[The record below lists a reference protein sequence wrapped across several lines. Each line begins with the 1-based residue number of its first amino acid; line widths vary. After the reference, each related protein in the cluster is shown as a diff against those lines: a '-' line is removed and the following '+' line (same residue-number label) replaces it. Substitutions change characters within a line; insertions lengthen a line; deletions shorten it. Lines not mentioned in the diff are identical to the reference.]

1 MKVVKEFRGF
11 DPRSA
16 SLVWALAGFLLVLG
30 WQFVTVR
37 ANYGGNWTGLFFTGA
52 SVPVPDALASTT
64 YRVQSAKGYDGQYY
78 RLIAHDPFF
87 HENTAA
93 YLDAPR
99 LRARRILIPI
109 LAWVLAGGR
118 QGLIDGAYVLVVASF
133 ILGGIYWLAC
143 TMVQQGRHAAWGF
156 LFLVVPATLVS
167 IDRMTV
173 DVALG
178 ALTALFAFQLLAHR
192 ERWLWFTLASA
203 VLVRETGVM
212 LPAAAVL
219 AALLRRDFRRAV
231 LWASAALPA
240 LAWYLYVQY
249 NVALAPVGARMAAI
263 PRWVVPH
270 LGLGIVE
277 RALDPPKYGLS
288 AQLETIA
295 RGIDGI
301 ALAATVAAAVMSLV
315 RLRKTP
321 TAALRAVLCIQVFFM
336 IFMTNKLFWNT
347 PFGYSRPIAPLF
359 VLLIAGAGMGPN
371 FGAVFRGVLLCVMVD
386 LRLFTEI
393 KAEVLGVLHWL

>member
-1 MKVVKEFRGF
+1 MKEARAF

-30 WQFVTVR
+30 WQFLTVH

-52 SVPVPDALASTT
+52 TVPVPDALASTT
-64 YRVQSAKGYDGQYY
+64 YHVQSAKGYDGQYY

-87 HENTAA
+87 RENTAA

-99 LRARRILIPI
+99 VRARRILIPL

-118 QGLIDGAYVLVVASF
+118 QGLIDGAYVLVVAAF

-156 LFLVVPATLVS
+156 LFLMVPATVVS
-167 IDRMTV
+167 IDRMTI
-173 DVALG
+173 DVAVG
-178 ALTALFAFQLLAHR
+178 ALTALFAFQFLAHR
-192 ERWLWFTLASA
+192 ERWLWFTLAA
-203 VLVRETGVM
+203 VALARETGLM
-212 LPAAAVL
+212 LAGAAVL

-270 LGLGIVE
+270 LGLGIVQ
-277 RALDPPKYGLS
+277 RALDPPKYGLAAS
-288 AQLETIA
+288 LEMFA
-295 RGIDGI
+295 RGIDAL
-301 ALAATVAAAVMSLV
+301 ALAATVAAAVMCVV

-321 TAALRAVLCIQVFFM
+321 TAALRAVLCFQVFFM
-336 IFMTNKLFWNT
+336 FFMTNKLFWNT

-371 FGAVFRGVLLCVMVD
+371 FGAVLRGALLSGLVD

>member
-1 MKVVKEFRGF
+1 MKEARAF

-30 WQFVTVR
+30 WQFLTVR
-37 ANYGGNWTGLFFTGA
+37 ANYDGNWTGLFFTGS

-64 YRVQSAKGYDGQYY
+64 YHVPSAKGYDGQYY

-87 HENTAA
+87 RENTAA

-99 LRARRILIPI
+99 IRARRILIPL

-118 QGLIDGAYVLVVASF
+118 QGLIDGAYVLVLAVF
-133 ILGGIYWLAC
+133 VMGGIYWLAC

-156 LFLVVPATLVS
+156 LFLMVPATLVS
-167 IDRMTV
+167 IDRMTI
-173 DVALG
+173 DVAVG
-178 ALTALFAFQLLAHR
+178 ALTALFAFQFLAHR
-192 ERWLWFTLASA
+192 ERWLWFTLAA
-203 VLVRETGVM
+203 AALARETGLM
-212 LPAAAVL
+212 LAGAAVL

-231 LWASAALPA
+231 LWASATLPA
-240 LAWYLYVQY
+240 LGWYVYVEY
-249 NVALAPVGARMAAI
+249 NVALPAAKAPLAVI

-270 LGLGIVE
+270 AGLGIVL
-277 RALDPPKYGLS
+277 RALDPPKYGLAAS
-288 AQLETIA
+288 LETLA
-295 RGIDGI
+295 RGIDAL
-301 ALAATVAAAVMSLV
+301 ALAATVAAAVMSMV

-321 TAALRAVLCIQVFFM
+321 TAALRAVLCFQVFFM
-336 IFMTNKLFWNT
+336 FFMTNKLFWNT

-371 FGAVFRGVLLCVMVD
+371 FGAILRGALVSGLVD

>member
-1 MKVVKEFRGF
+1 MKEARAF

-30 WQFVTVR
+30 WQFLTVR
-37 ANYGGNWTGLFFTGA
+37 ANYGGNWTALFFTGA
-52 SVPVPDALASTT
+52 RVPVPDALASTT
-64 YRVQSAKGYDGQYY
+64 YHVQSARGYDGQYY

-87 HENTAA
+87 RENTAA

-99 LRARRILIPI
+99 ERARRILIPL

-118 QGLIDGAYVLVVASF
+118 QGLIDGAYVLVLAAF
-133 ILGGIYWLAC
+133 NMGGIYWLAC

-156 LFLVVPATLVS
+156 LFLMVPATLVS
-167 IDRMTV
+167 IDRMTI
-173 DVALG
+173 DVAVG
-178 ALTALFAFQLLAHR
+178 ALTALFAFQFLAHR
-192 ERWLWFTLASA
+192 ERWLWFTLAA
-203 VLVRETGVM
+203 AALARETGLM
-212 LPAAAVL
+212 LAGAAVL
-219 AALLRRDFRRAV
+219 AALLRRDFRRAA

-249 NVALAPVGARMAAI
+249 NVALPPVRAQMAAI

-270 LGLGIVE
+270 LGLGIVQ
-277 RALDPPKYGLS
+277 RALDPPKYGLAAS
-288 AQLETIA
+288 LEMFA
-295 RGIDGI
+295 RGIDAL
-301 ALAATVAAAVMSLV
+301 ALAATVSAAVFSIV
-315 RLRKTP
+315 RFRKTP
-321 TAALRAVLCIQVFFM
+321 TAALRAVVCFQVFFM
-336 IFMTNKLFWNT
+336 FFMTNKLFWNT

-371 FGAVFRGVLLCVMVD
+371 FGAVLRGALLSGLVD

>member
-1 MKVVKEFRGF
+1 MKEVKEFRGF

-16 SLVWALAGFLLVLG
+16 SLVWALAGFLLVLA
-30 WQFVTVR
+30 WQVLTVH

-64 YRVQSAKGYDGQYY
+64 YRVQSARGYDGQYY

-87 HENTAA
+87 RETTAA

-99 LRARRILIPI
+99 IRARRILIPL

-118 QGLIDGAYVLVVASF
+118 QGLIDGAYVLVVAAF
-133 ILGGIYWLAC
+133 IMGGIYWLAC
-143 TMVQQGRHAAWGF
+143 AMVQQGRHAAWGL
-156 LFLVVPATLVS
+156 LFLIVPATLVS
-167 IDRMTV
+167 IDRMTI
-173 DVALG
+173 DVAVG
-178 ALTALFAFQLLAHR
+178 ALTALFAFQFLAHR
-192 ERWLWFTLASA
+192 ERWLWFTLAA
-203 VLVRETGVM
+203 AALARETGLM
-212 LPAAAVL
+212 LAGAAVL

-249 NVALAPVGARMAAI
+249 NVALPPVRAQVAAI

-270 LGLGIVE
+270 LGLGIVQ
-277 RALDPPKYGLS
+277 RALDPPKYGL
-288 AQLETIA
+288 AAPLETIA
-295 RGIDGI
+295 RGIDGL
-301 ALAATVAAAVMSLV
+301 ALAATVAAAVMSMVL
-315 RLRKTP
+315 LRKTP
-321 TAALRAVLCIQVFFM
+321 SPALRAVLCIQVFFM

-371 FGAVFRGVLLCVMVD
+371 FGAVLRGVLLCVLVD

-393 KAEVLGVLHWL
+393 KTEVLGVLHWL